1 METTKLD
8 PRASHSGQQTS
19 PMEAEKSVV
28 RELKV
33 TEAAQPS
40 SPPAVDLSII
50 IPLYNEAE
58 NVQPLYDELSAVLKE
73 IGQPYE
79 VIVIDDGSRD
89 NSFARLTEIHQRD
102 PRWRIIRFRRNFG
115 QTAGLAAGF
124 EAARGET
131 VITMDADLQNDP
143 RDIPRLLEKKS
154 EGYDIVSGWRV
165 NRKEPLFSR
174 RLPSLLANTLISR
187 MTGVRLH
194 DYGCTLKAYDSEV
207 VKNVNL
213 YGELHR
219 FIPAVASWM
228 GVTIAEV
235 PVNDRE
241 RRHGESKY
249 GIGRTFKVLLDL
261 LTVSFFLSYA
271 TRPSHIFGGLGILMG
286 SLGIAINL
294 YLVYVKLV
302 LGQSIGDRPL
312 LLLGVLLV
320 IVGVQMLSIG
330 LVAEIVTRSYY
341 EPHGKPTYMVRE
353 RLEGEPPLE

>member
-1 METTKLD
+1 MVKVDVPAGSSTPQS
-8 PRASHSGQQTS
+8 PRIEPDKAGVPELRLSEAQQKS
-19 PMEAEKSVV
+19 PAPQPRLSVV
-28 RELKV
+28 
-33 TEAAQPS
+33 
-40 SPPAVDLSII
+40 

-58 NVQPLYDELSAVLKE
+58 NIQPLYEELSSVLEE

-79 VIVIDDGSRD
+79 VIAVDDGSRD
-89 NSFARLTEIHQRD
+89 NSFARLAAIHAQD
-102 PRWRIIRFRRNFG
+102 PRWRVIRFRRNFG
-115 QTAGLAAGF
+115 QTAGLTAGF

-131 VITMDADLQNDP
+131 IITMDADLQNDP
-143 RDIPRLLEKKS
+143 RDIPRLLEKKA

-165 NRKEPLFSR
+165 NRKEPFFSR

-187 MTGVRLH
+187 VTGVRLH
-194 DYGCTLKAYDSEV
+194 DYGCTLKAYDREV
-207 VKNVNL
+207 VKNISL

-241 RRHGESKY
+241 RRYGESKY

-261 LTVSFFLSYA
+261 LTVSFFLSYG

-286 SLGIAINL
+286 GLGFAINL
-294 YLVYVKLV
+294 YLVYIKLV
-302 LGQSIGDRPL
+302 LGQAIGDRPL
-312 LLLGVLLV
+312 LLLGVLLM

-353 RLEGEPPLE
+353 RLEGEPSVE